1 LQDEESARLQYKKYT
16 SLLQKLES
24 GEHDKLH
31 AERVH
36 GTVEEL
42 QTQIISLDE
51 AVTLACL
58 SISKIRDELYPQII
72 ELSAW
77 LVLTKMLNS
86 HKFALSEA
94 TFSCMGYIFNT

>member
-36 GTVEEL
+36 GTVDEL

-72 ELSAW
+72 EL
-77 LVLTKMLNS
+77 
-86 HKFALSEA
+86 FA
-94 TFSCMGYIFNT
+94 G